1 MASQDGV
8 GRGEEAGLLQGRGGQ
23 SGGRTR
29 ASAAP
34 SSESLFIHLMQTHV
48 DPACSMITMF
58 YEKNSGPG
66 WQETESEGLSGLVA
80 PLVEQTLSDSSTAAE
95 RRGGG

>member
-1 MASQDGV
+1 MDGEGDLQGEKGGPLLRGGLLKRTAVGVPALVASQDGV
-8 GRGEEAGLLQGRGGQ
+8 GRGAGAGLLQGRGGQ

-66 WQETESEGLSGLVA
+66 
-80 PLVEQTLSDSSTAAE
+80 
-95 RRGGG
+95 